1 MCPFSPVNSWNQTQS
16 FDYFEIQRKRIAS
29 VDLGWVSQAL
39 DIIQREMIS
48 SDKLSLKDVGC
59 QMFQFYKGLKK
70 RNKKKEDKPTKRLWW
85 HYILFFIVG
94 IISLFVGIMFVRFI
108 IGAPPF

>member
-1 MCPFSPVNSWNQTQS
+1 MVEGLIKTNNKIIFDAKKKKFGVPKNSKS
-16 FDYFEIQRKRIAS
+16 FKGFVKF
-29 VDLGWVSQAL
+29 
-39 DIIQREMIS
+39 
-48 SDKLSLKDVGC
+48 KD
-59 QMFQFYKGLKK
+59 LKK
-70 RNKKKEDKPTKRLWW
+70 RDKKKEDKPTKRPWW